1 MNNTTRK
8 DNFNTGWIGEIPE
21 KEETKN
27 SEEIQITAREI
38 DEIFKKLNIDGRKG
52 ITVDK
57 ETFEKI
63 EAYIAHLD
71 SLSSYKKRI
80 AKKELEKYIV
90 PTSDIIEECSGSY
103 CRSTSVKT
111 YINGKKIGI
120 INLYGDLR
128 GNGHTYT
135 IMRFRDFKYLIA
147 GTTYNYLSEAFSTTG
162 DDSENDKYIDFY
174 LWLLDKGGSAKMYE
188 TFFDEKKLRIR
199 LP

>member
-1 MNNTTRK
+1 MNNATRK
-8 DNFNTGWIGEIPE
+8 NNFDSGWIGEIPE
-21 KEETKN
+21 KEETKD
-27 SEEIQITAREI
+27 SEEIKITAKEL

-52 ITVDK
+52 IAVDK
-57 ETFEKI
+57 KIFEKI

-80 AKKELEKYIV
+80 AKKELDKYIV
-90 PTSDIIEECSGSY
+90 PISNIEECSGSY
-103 CRSTSVKT
+103 CRSTSVTT
-111 YINGKKIGI
+111 YINGRKIGI

-128 GNGHTYT
+128 ANKNAYT

-174 LWLLDKGGSAKMYE
+174 LWLLDKGGRARMYE